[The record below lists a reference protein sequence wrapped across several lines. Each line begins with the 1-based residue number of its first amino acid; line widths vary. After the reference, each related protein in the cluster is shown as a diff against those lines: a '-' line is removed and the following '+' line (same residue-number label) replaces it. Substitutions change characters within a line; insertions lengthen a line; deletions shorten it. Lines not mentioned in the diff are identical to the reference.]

1 VILRFTEFI
10 MAFLHRA
17 IARLFEPSETG
28 GMGQWILRYRI
39 WVNLAI
45 HLVLFASS
53 AIASYSML
61 REAVEGMES
70 QPQPLTSLALLLAIR
85 TIVFWK
91 YDLFHGLWRYASF
104 PDILNIIRAT
114 CIGSVL
120 VALVGILWDTVRM
133 PERVYILDLVLC
145 IVLTGGIRLLARNL
159 KESLL
164 PLGRAGQFKRVLL
177 VGPLEGIQ
185 PLLKEML
192 SDQSAR
198 FVPVGIVDPTRED
211 WDRGLRV
218 SDVRVYTV
226 QEVLE
231 GKGWLRGLHGVVLCW
246 PGASRRQL
254 DDVVE
259 ALRPLQVPFQTV
271 PRVEEILSGRV
282 NISDIRSVEIED
294 LLERPAVQ
302 TDLAKIQAQLE
313 GRVVM
318 VTGGGGSIGSELC
331 RQIAAFRPKKLVIVE
346 RAESSLYELREELVR
361 DFPSLPL
368 CASISSVNDYTGLRS
383 LMLEAGVEVVYHAAA
398 YKHVPLMEMAPVE
411 ATYNNVLGTYNVTRA
426 AAECGVERFVM
437 ISTDKAVNPTNV
449 MGVTKR
455 IAEMIVRAYDVRAQ
469 TRFMIVRFGN
479 VLGSAGSVIPIFKKQ
494 IADGGPVTVTHP
506 DMERYFMTI
515 PEAVQLILQAAC
527 MGEGGEVFV
536 LDMGKPVKILH
547 LAEKLISLSG
557 KRPYE
562 DVEIVFT
569 QVRPG
574 EKLFEELFDET
585 EVRKNTLH
593 PRIIMATSGRV
604 EPEWMERRIEVIREL
619 VMCRNVTELRKVFKE
634 MVPGYQESSGD
645 NREQPESPA
654 GAVLGLTTAEGLA
667 VLARS
672 KS

>member
-1 VILRFTEFI
+1 
-10 MAFLHRA
+10 MGFLHRA
-17 IARLFEPSETG
+17 IARLFESAETG
-28 GMGQWILRYRI
+28 GVGQWILRYRI
-39 WVNLAI
+39 WANLAI
-45 HLVLFASS
+45 HLALFAGG
-53 AIASYSML
+53 AAAAYAML
-61 REAVEGMES
+61 REAVEGMENR
-70 QPQPLTSLALLLAIR
+70 PEPLASLALLLAVR
-85 TIVFWK
+85 TAVFWR

-120 VALVGILWDTVRM
+120 VALVGIIGESVRM
-133 PERVYILDLVLC
+133 PERVYILDLVFC
-145 IVLTGGIRLLARNL
+145 IVLTGGIRLVTRNL
-159 KESLL
+159 KESVS
-164 PLGRAGQFKRVLL
+164 PLARAGDLKRVLV
-177 VGPLEGIQ
+177 VGPLERVQ
-185 PLLKEML
+185 PLVKEML

-198 FVPVGIVDPTRED
+198 FVPMAILDPTREI
-211 WDRGLRV
+211 WDSGLRV

-226 QEVLE
+226 PRVLG
-231 GKGWLRGLHGVVLCW
+231 GKGRLRGLHGVVLCW

-254 DDVVE
+254 DEVVE

-271 PRVEEILSGRV
+271 PHVEEILSGRV
-282 NISDIRSVEIED
+282 NISDIRNVEIED

-302 TDLAKIQAQLE
+302 TDLAKIRVQLE

-331 RQIAAFRPKKLVIVE
+331 RQIAAFQPGKLVIVE
-346 RAESSLYELREELVR
+346 RAESSLYELREELAR
-361 DFPSLPL
+361 DFPSLSL
-368 CASISSVNDYTGLRS
+368 CASISSVNDYAGLRA
-383 LMLEAGVEVVYHAAA
+383 LMRETGVEVVYHAAA
-398 YKHVPLMEMAPVE
+398 YKHVPLMEMAPIE
-411 ATYNNVLGTYNVTRA
+411 SAYNNVLGTHNVTRA

-455 IAEMIVRAYDVRAQ
+455 IAEMIVRAHDVRAR

-562 DVEIVFT
+562 DVDIVFSR
-569 QVRPG
+569 VRPG

-585 EVRKNTLH
+585 EVRNETAH

-604 EPEWMERRIEVIREL
+604 EPEWMERKIEEIRQL
-619 VMCRNVTELRKVFKE
+619 VMRRSVLGLRVVFKE
-634 MVPGYQESSGD
+634 LVPGYLDSSGSD
-645 NREQPESPA
+645 RDAPA
-654 GAVLGLTTAEGLA
+654 RAARAARGMTRADGIAA
-667 VLARS
+667 WARS
-672 KS
+672 RS

>member
-17 IARLFEPSETG
+17 IAGLFASSETG
-28 GMGQWILRYRI
+28 GIGRLILRYRI
-39 WVNLAI
+39 WVNLGI
-45 HLVLFASS
+45 HLMLFATS
-53 AIASYSML
+53 AIAAYAML

-70 QPQPLTSLALLLAIR
+70 QPEPLTSLVLLLAVR
-85 TIVFWK
+85 TAIFWK

-114 CIGSVL
+114 CIGSL
-120 VALVGILWDTVRM
+120 LFALVGILWETVRM

-145 IVLTGGIRLLARNL
+145 IVLAGGIRLLARNL

-164 PLGRAGQFKRVLL
+164 PLARAGQFKRVIL
-177 VGPLEGIQ
+177 VGSLEGIQ

-198 FVPVGIVDPTRED
+198 FVPVAIVDPTREN

-218 SDVRVYTV
+218 NDVRVYTLP
-226 QEVLE
+226 EVLE
-231 GKGWLRGLHGVVLCW
+231 GKGRLRGLHGVVLCW

-271 PRVEEILSGRV
+271 PHVEEILSGRV
-282 NISDIRSVEIED
+282 NISDIRNVEIED

-302 TDLAKIQAQLE
+302 TDLAKIRAQLE

-331 RQIAAFRPKKLVIVE
+331 RQIAAFQPGKLVIVE
-346 RAESSLYELREELVR
+346 RAESSLYELRQELAR
-361 DFPSLPL
+361 DFPSLSL
-368 CASISSVNDYTGLRS
+368 CASISSVNDYSGIKA
-383 LMLEAGVEVVYHAAA
+383 LMREAGVEVVYHAAA

-455 IAEMIVRAYDVRAQ
+455 IAEMIVRAYDVRAR

-494 IADGGPVTVTHP
+494 IADGGPLTVTHP

-527 MGEGGEVFV
+527 MGQGGEVFV
-536 LDMGKPVKILH
+536 LDMGKPVKVLH

-562 DVEIVFT
+562 DVDIVFSG
-569 QVRPG
+569 VRPG

-585 EVRKNTLH
+585 EVRKNTVH

-604 EPEWMERRIEVIREL
+604 DPEWMERRIEEIRKL
-619 VMCRNVTELRKVFKE
+619 VTCRDVMGLRAIFKE
-634 MVPGYQESSGD
+634 LVPGYVDSSGSDQESPGG
-645 NREQPESPA
+645 EAQ
-654 GAVLGLTTAEGLA
+654 AVLGKTRSERFAA
-667 VLARS
+667 LARS
-672 KS
+672 TF